1 MKKSSEQQSKA
12 NEKVRIFF
20 QSKTKKKKKNEDKG
34 KGPGRVGHKILH
46 SNFIM
51 YKANFVQ

>member
-1 MKKSSEQQSKA
+1 MRKFVFFSKA
-12 NEKVRIFF
+12 R
-20 QSKTKKKKKNEDKG
+20 QKKKKKNEDKG